1 MAEIKSIFFWRAVL
15 AEFLGVSLYVA
26 LVLGVVLSWDVNN
39 ADAQL
44 RIALCFGLSLS
55 CISYMFFP
63 SSGGHINPAV
73 TIASVI
79 CRRISILRALFYI
92 IVQCGGGAAIVY
104 SITPS
109 DRRKEFGVLS
119 LHNNTTKW
127 QGFALEGLLGFV
139 LSFVFLSGTD
149 PNRQAYHSRPDTGFG
164 PQLAYGFVTI
174 AGHLMAIPY
183 TGCGMNPARALG
195 PAVLKNHWPNYHWIY
210 WAGPIAGA
218 VLAGVFYVLIFSVS
232 EESTKASAD
241 ITSEYIIERPAGL
254 EVNSNANKT
263 DNKFAYGDNPGY
275 ATTNI

>member
-92 IVQCGGGAAIVY
+92 IVQCGGG
-104 SITPS
+104 
-109 DRRKEFGVLS
+109 
-119 LHNNTTKW
+119 N
-127 QGFALEGLLGFV
+127 
-139 LSFVFLSGTD
+139 
-149 PNRQAYHSRPDTGFG
+149 
-164 PQLAYGFVTI
+164 
-174 AGHLMAIPY
+174 IPY
-183 TGCGMNPARALG
+183 SMLLL
-195 PAVLKNHWPNYHWIY
+195 VI
-210 WAGPIAGA
+210 WAGGYCRSRKTEWA
-218 VLAGVFYVLIFSVS
+218 
-232 EESTKASAD
+232 ESA
-241 ITSEYIIERPAGL
+241 
-254 EVNSNANKT
+254 
-263 DNKFAYGDNPGY
+263 
-275 ATTNI
+275 